1 MKLLIYDFF
10 FCEPHDF
17 IRLKYFCGKK
27 KLKVKVMI
35 SSNIRKRKMESVPDF
50 GQALERAEQMLDG
63 SNDVKV
69 LLAQQLYQQD
79 LNEERIKALE
89 NIFLCQKEIFNLD
102 EAAMYIGVS
111 KSNLY
116 KMTASRKIP
125 HYKPAGRYIYFERS
139 ELDKWIR
146 EGAVKTEEELS
157 DEAIKYC
164 YERASRV

>member
-1 MKLLIYDFF
+1 
-10 FCEPHDF
+10 
-17 IRLKYFCGKK
+17 
-27 KLKVKVMI
+27 MI
-35 SSNIRKRKMESVPDF
+35 SSNIRKQKMKSVPDY
-50 GQALERAEQMLDG
+50 GRALERAEQMLDG

-146 EGAVKTEEELS
+146 EGAVKTEEQLS
-157 DEAIKYC
+157 DQANAYTLTNPL
-164 YERASRV
+164 RV

>member
-1 MKLLIYDFF
+1 
-10 FCEPHDF
+10 
-17 IRLKYFCGKK
+17 
-27 KLKVKVMI
+27 MI
-35 SSNIRKRKMESVPDF
+35 SSNIRKQKMKSVPDY
-50 GQALERAEQMLDG
+50 GRALERAEKMLDG

-146 EGAVKTEEELS
+146 EGAVKTEEQLS
-157 DEAIKYC
+157 DQANAYTLTNPL
-164 YERASRV
+164 RV

>member
-1 MKLLIYDFF
+1 MKMLIYDFF
-10 FCEPHDF
+10 FCKTYA
-17 IRLKYFCGKK
+17 LSVMMYFCGKK
-27 KLKVKVMI
+27 KLKVRVMSSSSI
-35 SSNIRKRKMESVPDF
+35 SKQKNESAPDF

-63 SNDVKV
+63 NNDVKV

-89 NIFLCQKEIFNLD
+89 SVFLCQKEIFNLD

-139 ELDKWIR
+139 ELDNWIR